1 MAHTARSTDP
11 LLIDLPAQVLT
22 QRLLLRFP
30 RSGDGPMLNAALV
43 ESIDELQPWMV
54 WARTVPPLAE
64 SEAYC
69 RRMVAKVAL
78 REDLPMFIFE
88 RAADGGEGRLVGATG
103 LHRIDWDVPRFEVGY
118 WRRTGCGGQG
128 FIAEAV
134 GGLVAMAFESL
145 GARRVEIRCDDNNAA
160 SRRVAERNGF
170 TLEGILRN
178 DSLTPAGEIRST
190 CVYARLA
197 GD

>member
-1 MAHTARSTDP
+1 MAKIDP
-11 LLIDLPAQVLT
+11 LLIDLPQQVLT
-22 QRLLLRFP
+22 PRLLMRFP
-30 RSGDGPMLNAALV
+30 RPGDGPVLNAALV
-43 ESIDELQPWMV
+43 ESIDELKPWMA
-54 WARTVPPLAE
+54 WLQTVPPPAE

-78 REDLPMFIFE
+78 REDLPLFIFE

-118 WRRTGCGGQG
+118 WRRTGCGGHG

-134 GGLVAMAFESL
+134 AGLVAMTFESL
-145 GARRVEIRCDDNNAA
+145 SARRVEIRCDDTNTA
-160 SRRVAERNGF
+160 SRRVAEHNGF

-178 DSLTPAGEIRST
+178 DGLTPAGEIRST
-190 CVYARLA
+190 CVYARLS
-197 GD
+197 GG

>member
-1 MAHTARSTDP
+1 MAKTDP
-11 LLIDLPAQVLT
+11 LLIDLPEQIVTA
-22 QRLLLRFP
+22 RLLMRFP
-30 RSGDGPMLNAALV
+30 RPGDGPVLNAALV
-43 ESIDELQPWMV
+43 ESIDELKPWMV
-54 WARTVPPLAE
+54 WIQAVPPPAE

-88 RAADGGEGRLVGATG
+88 RAGHGGEGRFVGATG

-118 WRRTGCGGQG
+118 WRRSGCGGQG

-134 GGLVAMAFESL
+134 SGLVAMAFESL
-145 GARRVEIRCDDNNAA
+145 AARRVEIRCDDINAA

-190 CVYARLA
+190 CVYARLVD
-197 GD
+197 G

>member
-1 MAHTARSTDP
+1 MAKTDP
-11 LLIDLPAQVLT
+11 LLIDLPEQVLT
-22 QRLLLRFP
+22 QRLLMRFP
-30 RSGDGPMLNAALV
+30 RPGDGPVLNAALV
-43 ESIDELQPWMV
+43 ESIDELKPWMV
-54 WARTVPPLAE
+54 WIQAVPPLAE

-78 REDLPMFIFE
+78 REDLPLFIFE
-88 RAADGGEGRLVGATG
+88 RGADRGEGRLVGATG
-103 LHRIDWDVPRFEVGY
+103 LHRIDWDVPRFEAGY
-118 WRRTGCGGQG
+118 WRRSGCGGQG

-145 GARRVEIRCDDNNAA
+145 AARRVEIRCDANNAA

-178 DSLTPAGEIRST
+178 ESLTPAGEIRST
-190 CVYARLA
+190 CVYAKLS
-197 GD
+197 GG

>member
-1 MAHTARSTDP
+1 MAKTDP
-11 LLIDLPAQVLT
+11 LLIDLPEQVLT
-22 QRLLLRFP
+22 QRLLMRFP
-30 RSGDGPMLNAALV
+30 RPGDGPVLNAALV
-43 ESIDELQPWMV
+43 ESIDELKPWMV
-54 WARTVPPLAE
+54 WIQAVPPLAE

-78 REDLPMFIFE
+78 RADLPLFIFE
-88 RAADGGEGRLVGATG
+88 RGADGGEGRLVGATG

-118 WRRTGCGGQG
+118 WRRSGRGGQG

-145 GARRVEIRCDDNNAA
+145 SARRVEIRCDDNNAA

-178 DSLTPAGEIRST
+178 ESLTPTGEIRST
-190 CVYARLA
+190 CVYARLS
-197 GD
+197 GG